1 MVTTTVR
8 VSGKAGVM
16 RVREEKGQPYCAR
29 SFAERAAVRWRQIRG
44 LGQAREDGDRAV
56 EAATVAL

>member
-8 VSGKAGVM
+8 VGGKAGVM
-16 RVREEKGQPYCAR
+16 RVREEKGQPCCAR
-29 SFAERAAVRWRQIRG
+29 SFAEPAGLRRRRMRG
-44 LGQAREDGDRAV
+44 LGQAREDGDLAV